1 MRKNNTSGK
10 RRAVTRIVVLAGLLV
25 SVVIISSLVKKS
37 GSGDLVTAVEAQPLT
52 QLVGVDQSTGITEA
66 LGPITRMVGAL
77 IVVILCIYIGLFV
90 VEIILVMAIAGGI
103 DKMAPSTALKLFLVY
118 SGLMGISMSVVFL
131 THNLGT
137 ISLAFGTTSIV
148 FISMSLIGLTMKKDL
163 SDEGP
168 ILSFALM
175 GLIIVSVVNI
185 FFQSNFLEW
194 AVSVAGVIIFMG
206 LTVYDSQAI
215 KQMTFEALSNGETQV
230 ANRIGVLG
238 ALMLYL
244 NFINLFLFILS
255 FLGGG
260 DD

>member
-1 MRKNNTSGK
+1 MTSQVAQFNSPPSEK
-10 RRAVTRIVVLAGLLV
+10 QLV
-25 SVVIISSLVKKS
+25 STFVDAMARVYLTMAGGLMLTAIVAFLVSQSQTISALV
-37 GSGDLVTAVEAQPLT
+37 
-52 QLVGVDQSTGITEA
+52 
-66 LGPITRMVGAL
+66 LGRPY
-77 IVVILCIYIGLFV
+77 IYIGLFV

-103 DKMAPSTALKLFLVY
+103 DKVAPSTALKLFLVY

-194 AVSVAGVIIFMG
+194 AVSIAGIIIFMG